1 MDEPEKRRL
10 SLGDSPPG
18 FRSGFVSIVGR
29 PNVGKSTLL
38 NQILRRKVAI
48 VSPHPQTTRNALR
61 GVMTTDDA
69 QIVFVDTPGLHKPR
83 SALGKSLNQ
92 VVRNTMSGVDVIVFV
107 LDVAEGAGGGDAY
120 IANEL
125 LSHSTPVIVAMNKVD
140 LVPPEELDP
149 REAKVGELGPLWMRI
164 RTSARVG
171 EGVSELLTAIVD
183 LLPEGPVY
191 YPPDAVT
198 DQDDAVLI
206 AELVR
211 EKLLEQMHEEIP
223 HSIAV
228 VVEEMREDEN
238 GVLNIDV
245 TIYVER
251 ESQKGIVIGKSGRVL
266 KDAGTKARAEIE
278 QTLGRRVFLSQRVK
292 VSRDWQYREG
302 MPERFGYAR

>member
-1 MDEPEKRRL
+1 
-10 SLGDSPPG
+10 
-18 FRSGFVSIVGR
+18 
-29 PNVGKSTLL
+29 
-38 NQILRRKVAI
+38 
-48 VSPHPQTTRNALR
+48 
-61 GVMTTDDA
+61 
-69 QIVFVDTPGLHKPR
+69 
-83 SALGKSLNQ
+83 
-92 VVRNTMSGVDVIVFV
+92 
-107 LDVAEGAGGGDAY
+107 
-120 IANEL
+120 
-125 LSHSTPVIVAMNKVD
+125 
-140 LVPPEELDP
+140 
-149 REAKVGELGPLWMRI
+149 MRI

-228 VVEEMREDEN
+228 IVEEIREDTR